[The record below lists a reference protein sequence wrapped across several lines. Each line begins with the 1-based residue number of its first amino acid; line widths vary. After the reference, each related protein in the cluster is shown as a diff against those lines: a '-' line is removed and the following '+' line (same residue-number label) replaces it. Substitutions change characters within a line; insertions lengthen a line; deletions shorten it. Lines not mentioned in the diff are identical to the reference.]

1 MKATLTTEGGG
12 AGGEHGKAA
21 PATAVQ
27 GRGSTKK
34 KGAPF
39 LVRCLPMLCGSPPD

>member
-27 GRGSTKK
+27 GQIGR
-34 KGAPF
+34 AH
-39 LVRCLPMLCGSPPD
+39 V